1 MPTSYP
7 NQRIVHI
14 HRDPLNKKDGFLS
27 INNDNWKYAARVL
40 NAPAFMLY
48 IYLASNKDN
57 YVLSLSPT
65 AIQREIGMPRSTY
78 HDQLRKLESLG
89 FLVHEETGLHFYEDP
104 RAETRIQT
112 VRVSV
117 TENESKC
124 LTADL
129 SCTDAAKKC
138 PQDSREINNKGEK
151 NIKNSARVSSPLG
164 EGFDF

>member
-112 VRVSV
+112 VRVSDA
-117 TENESKC
+117 EKGSKC
-124 LTADL
+124 PTAVYP
-129 SCTDAAKKC
+129 CTAAATKS
-138 PQDSREINNKGEK
+138 PPEDIEINNNGEK

-164 EGFDF
+164 EGFEF